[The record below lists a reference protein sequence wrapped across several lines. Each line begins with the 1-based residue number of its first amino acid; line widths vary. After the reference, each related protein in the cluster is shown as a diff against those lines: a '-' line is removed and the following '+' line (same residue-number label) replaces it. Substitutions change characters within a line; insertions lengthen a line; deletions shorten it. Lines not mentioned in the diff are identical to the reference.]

1 MRCIHVKLN
10 WDKFKDKS
18 YVLGRQ
24 STNYNIKFDSILIDN
39 PMHMK
44 INFKIILF
52 LAKVNPKTVH
62 VCHWQTEKNLGQNH
76 KEPLF

>member
-1 MRCIHVKLN
+1 
-10 WDKFKDKS
+10 
-18 YVLGRQ
+18 
-24 STNYNIKFDSILIDN
+24 
-39 PMHMK
+39 MHMK

>member
-1 MRCIHVKLN
+1 
-10 WDKFKDKS
+10 
-18 YVLGRQ
+18 
-24 STNYNIKFDSILIDN
+24 
-39 PMHMK
+39 MHMK

-76 KEPLF
+76 KEPLFLGVTLIFHFTSHDLKS